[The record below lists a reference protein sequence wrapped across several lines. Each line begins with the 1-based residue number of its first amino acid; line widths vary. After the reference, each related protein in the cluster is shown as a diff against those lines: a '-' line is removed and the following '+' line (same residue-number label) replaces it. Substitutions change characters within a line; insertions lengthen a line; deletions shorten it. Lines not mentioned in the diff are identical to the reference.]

1 MRKTICMYTCINQTN
16 KIKALQQAISKL
28 YTHASIM
35 QAHNAQD
42 QFTDLGLWQFQT

>member
-1 MRKTICMYTCINQTN
+1 MYTYINQTN

-35 QAHNAQD
+35 QAHKAQN
-42 QFTDLGLWQFQT
+42 QFIDLGLCKFQT